1 MRQIIIWRFSYASAP
16 YVSQPEG
23 GDTALDLF
31 AGDSVMVAIQL

>member
-1 MRQIIIWRFSYASAP
+1 MNNLALFYVSPP

-23 GDTALDLF
+23 GDTVLDLF